1 MRPAQGAYMRRRR
14 DTERAKVRETG
25 EVPMHKNGNVPLLPW
40 GRVPGYRVTELGEG
54 VLRLDPLP

>member
-1 MRPAQGAYMRRRR
+1 MR
-14 DTERAKVRETG
+14 
-25 EVPMHKNGNVPLLPW
+25 KNGTVAMGKNGFVLLLPW